1 MSNNNS
7 STAEQQQQSAA
18 EQQQQSAAAQQQQS
32 EADHLLRT
40 VVESIQNEVQHSAK
54 THTYSY
60 LTFKESFKMF
70 FPMLNIFH
78 LNPFTT
84 AGRKNRYNFRI
95 F

>member
-18 EQQQQSAAAQQQQS
+18 EQQQQSAA
-32 EADHLLRT
+32 DHLLRT

-54 THTYSY
+54 THKYSY
-60 LTFKESFKMF
+60 LTFKEFFKMF
-70 FPMLNIFH
+70 FSMLNIFH

-84 AGRKNRYNFRI
+84 AGRKTDTI
-95 F
+95 FEFFEFFC